1 MFSRSRKP
9 RPQPPW
15 GIILQVAVLIVGLAA
30 TWGATQA
37 ENRAQGK
44 ELAIVRADC
53 ATESAVQANL
63 SWIKS
68 LGEATGR
75 RLEALETRK
84 ETR

>member
-15 GIILQVAVLIVGLAA
+15 GIILQAAVLLTGLGV
-30 TWGATQA
+30 TWGATRA
-37 ENRAQGK
+37 EIQAQGK
-44 ELAIVRADC
+44 EIAIVRAGC
-53 ATESAVQANL
+53 ASQSETQANL

-75 RLEALETRK
+75 RLEALETRRENK
-84 ETR
+84 